1 IHLQRR
7 GGGMSEVQ
15 SADTARTFSVNRL
28 TQPEP
33 AVFLHCAIF
42 VNRNTILSAETF
54 RLESFQG
61 QESVSELFEFRL
73 ELSANSDG
81 ANALSLRFDDLIGRA
96 ITVGIGK
103 YTNA

>member
-1 IHLQRR
+1 
-7 GGGMSEVQ
+7 MSEVQ

-54 RLESFQG
+54 RNTGEPHSPVGNEPFDPP
-61 QESVSELFEFRL
+61 ERDDCDAPTFVS
-73 ELSANSDG
+73 G
-81 ANALSLRFDDLIGRA
+81 
-96 ITVGIGK
+96 
-103 YTNA
+103 